1 MHPSRNRLK
10 DKKVALKKAEKELSK
25 LEVKNAAANQR
36 ADEAKNVETESVV
49 KKLLISG
56 MSAEKIIEN

>member
-36 ADEAKNVETESVV
+36 ADEAKNAETESVV